1 MKKLTITLFSIFMLS
16 ACSSSLPP
24 EPKSWKNDLSGIQEE
39 KINTNPQIVNEIS
52 SNKDVWSK

>member
-1 MKKLTITLFSIFMLS
+1 MKTLTITLFSLFILS
-16 ACSSSLPP
+16 ACSSSAP

-39 KINTNPQIVNEIS
+39 QINNPKIVDEIN